1 MLVKYRME
9 QCRVISSQYSLL
21 NTLLMTLQQIKLVG
35 LSHTYAI
42 NQLCVGSHEHLV
54 NCLNMRKYLKALF
67 APNEHLPTPSDSE
80 EDDDEAPDLV
90 DGPEAEEV
98 RLGD

>member
-1 MLVKYRME
+1 
-9 QCRVISSQYSLL
+9 
-21 NTLLMTLQQIKLVG
+21 MT
-35 LSHTYAI
+35 HTYAI

-67 APNEHLPTPSDSE
+67 APNELLPTPSDSE

>member
-21 NTLLMTLQQIKLVG
+21 NTLLMILQQIKLIG
-35 LSHTYAI
+35 LTHTYAI

-67 APNEHLPTPSDSE
+67 APNERLPTQSDS
-80 EDDDEAPDLV
+80 EDDDE
-90 DGPEAEEV
+90 EE
-98 RLGD
+98 G

>member
-1 MLVKYRME
+1 MLM
-9 QCRVISSQYSLL
+9 I
-21 NTLLMTLQQIKLVG
+21 LQQIKLIG
-35 LSHTYAI
+35 LTHTYAI

-67 APNEHLPTPSDSE
+67 APNELLPTPSDSE

>member
-1 MLVKYRME
+1 
-9 QCRVISSQYSLL
+9 
-21 NTLLMTLQQIKLVG
+21 
-35 LSHTYAI
+35 
-42 NQLCVGSHEHLV
+42 
-54 NCLNMRKYLKALF
+54 MRKYLKALF

>member
-1 MLVKYRME
+1 
-9 QCRVISSQYSLL
+9 
-21 NTLLMTLQQIKLVG
+21 MT
-35 LSHTYAI
+35 HTYAI

-67 APNEHLPTPSDSE
+67 APNESLPTPSDSE
-80 EDDDEAPDLV
+80 EDDEAPDLV

>member
-1 MLVKYRME
+1 
-9 QCRVISSQYSLL
+9 
-21 NTLLMTLQQIKLVG
+21 
-35 LSHTYAI
+35 
-42 NQLCVGSHEHLV
+42 
-54 NCLNMRKYLKALF
+54 MRKYLKALF
-67 APNEHLPTPSDSE
+67 APNEPLPTPSDSE